1 MTIKATIT
9 QKDGTIRALLF
20 DSIEEY
26 TEFLKRRWQFI
37 THADAK
43 IIKPYQ
49 MRQGR
54 EQDA

>member
-54 EQDA
+54 GF